1 MVRLRVAELLEERN
15 LTKYWL
21 WKRLGMSYDNY
32 NKMIKNETH
41 SIRYDIIDSMMKILD
56 CSLEDLF
63 EIIEDDENNKPE
75 TNLAPNG

>member
-56 CSLEDLF
+56 CPLEDLF
-63 EIIEDDENNKPE
+63 EIIEDDENNKTG
-75 TNLAPNG
+75 TNSDPNN

>member
-1 MVRLRVAELLEERN
+1 MVRLRVTELLEERN

-41 SIRYDIIDSMMKILD
+41 SIRYDVIDSLMKIPTFLIRLPIKAV
-56 CSLEDLF
+56 S
-63 EIIEDDENNKPE
+63 IMP
-75 TNLAPNG
+75 

>member
-1 MVRLRVAELLEERN
+1 MVRLRVTELLEERN

-41 SIRYDIIDSMMKILD
+41 SIRYDVINSLMNILD
-56 CSLEDLF
+56 CRLEDLF
-63 EIIEDDENNKPE
+63 EITADDEKKV
-75 TNLAPNG
+75 TA

>member
-56 CSLEDLF
+56 CPLEDLF
-63 EIIEDDENNKPE
+63 EIIEDDENNKPG
-75 TNLAPNG
+75 TNLEPNG

>member
-56 CSLEDLF
+56 CPLEDLF
-63 EIIEDDENNKPE
+63 EIIEDEENNKPG
-75 TNLAPNG
+75 TNLDTSN

>member
-1 MVRLRVAELLEERN
+1 MVRLRVTELLEERN

-41 SIRYDIIDSMMKILD
+41 SIRYDVIDSLMKIFD
-56 CSLEDLF
+56 CQLEDLF
-63 EIIEDDENNKPE
+63 EITADDEKK
-75 TNLAPNG
+75 

>member
-56 CSLEDLF
+56 CRLEDLF
-63 EIIEDDENNKPE
+63 EIIEDDENNKPG
-75 TNLAPNG
+75 TNLDTSN

>member
-56 CSLEDLF
+56 CPLEDLF
-63 EIIEDDENNKPE
+63 EIIEEGEKNKTG
-75 TNLAPNG
+75 TNFDPNK

>member
-1 MVRLRVAELLEERN
+1 MVRLRVTELLEERN

-41 SIRYDIIDSMMKILD
+41 SIRYDVIDSLMKILD
-56 CSLEDLF
+56 CKLEDLF
-63 EIIEDDENNKPE
+63 EITADDEKNK
-75 TNLAPNG
+75 GVSCFYIIS

>member
-56 CSLEDLF
+56 CPLEDLF
-63 EIIEDDENNKPE
+63 EIIEDEENNKPG
-75 TNLAPNG
+75 TNLGTNG

>member
-56 CSLEDLF
+56 CPLEDLF
-63 EIIEDDENNKPE
+63 EIIEDDENNKTG
-75 TNLAPNG
+75 TNFDPSN

>member
-1 MVRLRVAELLEERN
+1 MVRLRVTELLEERN

-41 SIRYDIIDSMMKILD
+41 SIRYDVIDSLMKILD
-56 CSLEDLF
+56 CQLEDLF
-63 EIIEDDENNKPE
+63 EITADDEKK
-75 TNLAPNG
+75 